1 MTSFVFK
8 KINSFSRG
16 QFQGISLSNQH
27 LLIIDVHGSHVTLEV
42 IDHAQQIGLNMI
54 MLPSYIFSLC
64 NPHMFYASKHSKQ
77 YFKRKGIRLW

>member
-8 KINSFSRG
+8 KFNSFSGG

-27 LLIIDVHGSHVTLEV
+27 LLIIDVHGSHVTLEA

-54 MLPSYIFSLC
+54 MLPSYTFSPLQPSHVLCFKTFKTIF
-64 NPHMFYASKHSKQ
+64 KKE
-77 YFKRKGIRLW
+77 RD